1 MLGKH
6 QLSHRKRKE
15 VIIMKKI
22 LAIAL
27 TLILVISL
35 AACASESL
43 VGKWVFGGNT
53 IEFTEDGKVSVNVNG
68 TLNYDGTYEVEGD
81 KIVMTVSTM
90 LGEKTEEFTY
100 TLKGKSLTL
109 NGDITF
115 MGGVAAEMPF
125 EKQ

>member
-1 MLGKH
+1 
-6 QLSHRKRKE
+6 
-15 VIIMKKI
+15 
-22 LAIAL
+22 
-27 TLILVISL
+27 
-35 AACASESL
+35 
-43 VGKWVFGGNT
+43 
-53 IEFTEDGKVSVNVNG
+53 
-68 TLNYDGTYEVEGD
+68 
-81 KIVMTVSTM
+81 MTVSTM

>member
-1 MLGKH
+1 
-6 QLSHRKRKE
+6 
-15 VIIMKKI
+15 MKKI

-27 TLILVISL
+27 TLILVVSL
-35 AACASESL
+35 AACASESI

-68 TLNYDGTYEVEGD
+68 ALNYDGTYEIDGD